1 MKISAQINIGGKK
14 LVLYHLDDQ
23 KVHQKVHQKEAQN
36 GLVGFAFIEIVN
48 NVNWKTEDQKEDI
61 EFKEL
66 NLINLVD

>member
-14 LVLYHLDDQ
+14 LVLYHLDD
-23 KVHQKVHQKEAQN
+23 QKVHQKEAQN